1 MKNRRPSAA
10 AHVIVLAGPAIAFLF
25 TLCVLASGYG
35 ARHLAGAWFLAALW
49 CFLTALAG
57 ALRRACRGDVSPFT
71 GYAPP
76 ERNADRFEWETRS
89 GRYAWRRDDEENE
102 LHAHDDHPGHGPI
115 T

>member
-1 MKNRRPSAA
+1 MKNRRTSAA
-10 AHVIVLAGPAIAFLF
+10 AHVIVLAGPVLALLYTLF
-25 TLCVLASGYG
+25 TLSGG
-35 ARHLAGAWFLAALW
+35 NDFRFIPGAWFLAALW

-76 ERNADRFEWETRS
+76 ERNPDRFEWETRS

-102 LHAHDDHPGHGPI
+102 FHAHDDHPGHGPI